1 MDDPEE
7 STQAHAPSAS
17 SRSRA
22 CGVAVVGWGYGRV
35 MRVVVIGA
43 TGNVGTSVLESL
55 EAEPQV
61 EEIVAVARRSP
72 DRAFGRTTFEAA
84 DIAVSDLVPLLR
96 GADAVV
102 HLAWLI
108 QPGRSESTTHP
119 VNVAGSERVFRAA
132 VEAKVPALVYASSV
146 GAYSPGPKDRLVDE
160 SWPTEGIRSS
170 FYSRHKVAV
179 ERQLDRLE
187 REHPELRVVRMR
199 PGLIFKAQA
208 ATEIR
213 RLFAGPFLPRA
224 LLRPGLIPFVPDT
237 PRLRFQAVH
246 SLDVGD
252 AYRRAVLSD
261 ARGAFN
267 LAADPPIGPGELAQ
281 ILRARRLKLPRQLLR
296 TAAAMTF
303 ALRLQPSEPGWVDMA
318 FAVPLLD
325 TSRAREELGWQPT
338 RTATDATAELIE
350 AMRLGTD
357 DRTPPLT
364 ASTSGPA
371 RIRELLT
378 GVGGRP

>member
-1 MDDPEE
+1 
-7 STQAHAPSAS
+7 
-17 SRSRA
+17 
-22 CGVAVVGWGYGRV
+22 
-35 MRVVVIGA
+35 MRVVVVGA
-43 TGNVGTSVLESL
+43 TGNVGTSLLESL
-55 EAEPQV
+55 EPETRV
-61 EEIVAVARRSP
+61 DEIVAVARRAP
-72 DRAFGRTTFEAA
+72 GRTFARTTFTSA
-84 DIAVSDLVPLLR
+84 DIASSDLVPIFR

-108 QPGRSESTTHP
+108 QPGRTEAITQR

-132 VEAKVPALVYASSV
+132 VEADVPALVYASSV

-187 REHPELRVVRMR
+187 REQPAMRIVRMR
-199 PGLIFKAQA
+199 PGLIFKADA

-224 LLRPGLIPFVPDT
+224 LLRPELIPVVPDVD
-237 PRLRFQAVH
+237 RLRFQAVH

-252 AYRRAVLSD
+252 AYRRALLSE

-267 LAADPPIGPGELAQ
+267 LAADPPIGPRELAE
-281 ILRARRLKLPRQLLR
+281 ILHARPVKLPRAALR
-296 TAAAMTF
+296 GAAAATF
-303 ALRLQPSEPGWVDMA
+303 AARLQPSEPGWVDMA

-325 TSRAREELGWQPT
+325 SARARRELGWEPT
-338 RTATDATAELIE
+338 RTGTEALSELIQ
-350 AMRLGTD
+350 AMRDGKD
-357 DRTPPLT
+357 YATPPL
-364 ASTSGPA
+364 SSETSGPL
-371 RIRELLT
+371 RIRELRTRL
-378 GVGGRP
+378 GARP

>member
-1 MDDPEE
+1 
-7 STQAHAPSAS
+7 
-17 SRSRA
+17 
-22 CGVAVVGWGYGRV
+22 

-55 EAEPQV
+55 EAESAV
-61 EEIVAVARRSP
+61 HDVVGVARRAPS
-72 DRAFGRTTFEAA
+72 RAFARTTFVAA
-84 DIAVSDLVPLLR
+84 DVASSDLVPLLR

-108 QPGRSESTTHP
+108 QPGRDESITHS

-132 VEAKVPALVYASSV
+132 VEAKVPTIVYASSV

-160 SWPTEGIRSS
+160 SWPTGGIRSS

-179 ERQLDRLE
+179 ERALDHLE
-187 REHPELRVVRMR
+187 RERPELRVVRMR
-199 PGLIFKAQA
+199 PALIFKADA

-224 LLRPGLIPFVPDT
+224 LLRPELIPFVPDI

-252 AYRRAVLSD
+252 AYRRALLSD
-261 ARGAFN
+261 VRGAFN
-267 LAADPPIGPGELAQ
+267 LAAHPPIDRAELARVLHARPVKVSRRV
-281 ILRARRLKLPRQLLR
+281 LRAG
-296 TAAAMTF
+296 AAATF
-303 ALRLQPSEPGWVDMA
+303 ALRLQPSEPGWLDMA

-325 TSRAREELGWQPT
+325 CTRARFELGWEPC
-338 RTATDATAELIE
+338 RTGTDALTELIE
-350 AMRLGTD
+350 AMRRGTD
-357 DRTPPLT
+357 YPTPPL
-364 ASTSGPA
+364 ARATSGPL
-371 RIRELLT
+371 RIRELIT
-378 GVGGRP
+378 GVGARP